1 MVFLASGFCFVDVKI
16 FLFCGSFLICF
27 GSRPVAHGCY
37 SLALRHDETVQG
49 PLPYPDMILRTK
61 EARLYLIFIGNFSN
75 LQVELVSRDARYLE
89 KIPVCGQ
96 RKGEIK

>member
-1 MVFLASGFCFVDVKI
+1 
-16 FLFCGSFLICF
+16 
-27 GSRPVAHGCY
+27 
-37 SLALRHDETVQG
+37 
-49 PLPYPDMILRTK
+49 MILRTK